1 MSSVAPPKP
10 SYCPHLPA
18 GLVQQGLLSDAQLE
32 SVIYAGEAHA
42 GHLAGNWLVDATWDT
57 GRSRRIVRKVDANG
71 DRLAVENR
79 PAHELYNTD
88 GVAVADNLAGAPK
101 DYGQVPKLG
110 PPLPGDLG
118 KPILDAQRRGDV
130 AALPPIGTQ
139 PPAPPVDPAVAAADA
154 ARQRAEQERE
164 AARGSRLFFGGG
176 SPGSGS
182 AGLVGLPPP
191 AEAPVATPAA
201 APQSDA
207 ARKQAFLER
216 ASDRRTM
223 SGERLTGLASPSIL
237 QAGSVIPAALITGI
251 RSDLPG
257 LATAQVTQ
265 NVYDS
270 PTGRILLIPQGS
282 RLIGDYD
289 ADVAFGQ
296 SRILLAWNRLILPD
310 GRSIVLERQP
320 ASDPRGFAGLQDSTD
335 YHWGGVLKA
344 ALVSTL
350 LGAGSELG
358 SGDDGNLARAFRRG
372 TQDSI
377 NRAGEQIV
385 SRELNVRPSLTIR
398 PGFPVRVLVTRD
410 LVLGGGQ

>member
-1 MSSVAPPKP
+1 MNSEEQDERAETPTADPENAVKLRGDPPRVMRLSRKAIGIA
-10 SYCPHLPA
+10 SACGFALVGGALIYALQPA
-18 GLVQQGLLSDAQLE
+18 G
-32 SVIYAGEAHA
+32 
-42 GHLAGNWLVDATWDT
+42 
-57 GRSRRIVRKVDANG
+57 RKGA
-71 DRLAVENR
+71 E
-79 PAHELYNTD
+79 ELYNTD

-130 AALPPIGTQ
+130 AALPPIGAQ
-139 PPAPPVDPAVAAADA
+139 PPVAQVDPRIAAADA

-176 SPGSGS
+176 SPGSGN
-182 AGLVGLPPP
+182 AGLAGVPPA
-191 AEAPVATPAA
+191 AEAPAATPAA
-201 APQSDA
+201 GPQSDA
-207 ARKQAFLER
+207 ARKQGFLER
-216 ASDRRTM
+216 ASDRRTV

-251 RSDLPG
+251 HSDLPG
-257 LATAQVTQ
+257 LVTAQVTQ

-270 PTGRILLIPQGS
+270 PTGRNLLIPQGS

-320 ASDPRGFAGLQDSTD
+320 ASDPRGYAGLQDSTD

>member
-1 MSSVAPPKP
+1 MTTAE
-10 SYCPHLPA
+10 PA
-18 GLVQQGLLSDAQLE
+18 EREEALSDPVSAVKLRGDPPRVMRL
-32 SVIYAGEAHA
+32 SRKAIGIASACGFALIGGALIYA
-42 GHLAGNWLVDATWDT
+42 LQPQ
-57 GRSRRIVRKVDANG
+57 GRKGA
-71 DRLAVENR
+71 E
-79 PAHELYNTD
+79 ELYNTE

-130 AALPPIGTQ
+130 AALPLVGAPQPQ
-139 PPAPPVDPAVAAADA
+139 PPNAAANAAEA

-164 AARGSRLFFGGG
+164 SARGSRLFFGGG
-176 SPGSGS
+176 APGGGP
-182 AGLVGLPPP
+182 GLGGVPAI
-191 AEAPVATPAA
+191 AEAPASATPPSGPKTEA
-201 APQSDA
+201 D
-207 ARKQAFLER
+207 RRQAFLER
-216 ASDRRTM
+216 ASDRRTA
-223 SGERLTGLASPSIL
+223 SGERLSGLVSPHVL

-257 LATAQVTQ
+257 LVTAQVTQ
-265 NVYDS
+265 NIYDS

-296 SRILLAWNRLILPD
+296 SRVLLAWNRLILPD

-320 ASDPRGFAGLQDSTD
+320 AADPRGFAGLQDSTD

-350 LGAGSELG
+350 LGVGSEVG
-358 SGDDGNLARAFRRG
+358 SGGDGDLARAIRRG
-372 TQDSI
+372 TQDSV
-377 NRAGEQIV
+377 NRTGEQIV
-385 SRELNVRPSLTIR
+385 SRELNIRPTLTIR

-410 LVLGGGQ
+410 LVLGGER

>member
-1 MSSVAPPKP
+1 MTTAE
-10 SYCPHLPA
+10 PA
-18 GLVQQGLLSDAQLE
+18 EREEALSDPADVVKLRGDPPRVMRL
-32 SVIYAGEAHA
+32 SRKAIGIASACGFAIVGGALIYA
-42 GHLAGNWLVDATWDT
+42 LQPQ
-57 GRSRRIVRKVDANG
+57 GRKGA
-71 DRLAVENR
+71 E
-79 PAHELYNTD
+79 ELYNTE

-130 AALPPIGTQ
+130 AALPPVGGPQ
-139 PPAPPVDPAVAAADA
+139 PLPPNPAANAAEA

-164 AARGSRLFFGGG
+164 SARGSRLFFGGG
-176 SPGSGS
+176 VPGGGGGGV
-182 AGLVGLPPP
+182 AGLP
-191 AEAPVATPAA
+191 AMADAP
-201 APQSDA
+201 APTTMSSGPKSETD
-207 ARKQAFLER
+207 RKQAFLER
-216 ASDRRTM
+216 ASDRRTV
-223 SGERLTGLASPSIL
+223 SGERFSDVASPNVL

-257 LATAQVTQ
+257 LVTAQVTQ

-296 SRILLAWNRLILPD
+296 SRMLLAWNRLILPD

-320 ASDPRGFAGLQDSTD
+320 AADPRGFAGLQDSTD

-350 LGAGSELG
+350 LGVGSEVG
-358 SGDDGNLARAFRRG
+358 SGGDGDLARAIRRG
-372 TQDSI
+372 TQDSV

-385 SRELNVRPSLTIR
+385 SRELNVRPTLTIR

-410 LVLGGGQ
+410 LVLGGER

>member
-1 MSSVAPPKP
+1 MT
-10 SYCPHLPA
+10 
-18 GLVQQGLLSDAQLE
+18 GD
-32 SVIYAGEAHA
+32 
-42 GHLAGNWLVDATWDT
+42 DDT
-57 GRSRRIVRKVDANG
+57 GRAEVAPIDPEAAVKLRGDPPRVMRLSRKAIGITTASGFALVGGALIYALQPTGRSDG
-71 DRLAVENR
+71 E
-79 PAHELYNTD
+79 ELYNTD
-88 GVAVADNLAGAPK
+88 GTAVADNLAGAPK
-101 DYGQVPKLG
+101 DYGEVPKLG

-118 KPILDAQRRGDV
+118 KPLLDAQQRGDI
-130 AALPPIGTQ
+130 AELPPIGAQ
-139 PPAPPVDPAVAAADA
+139 PPTPAPPDPAVAAAEA

-176 SPGSGS
+176 APSGSGAGLLVLPASSAAPAVSPG
-182 AGLVGLPPP
+182 
-191 AEAPVATPAA
+191 A
-201 APQSDA
+201 APPQSEVG
-207 ARKQAFLER
+207 RRQAFLER
-216 ASDRRTM
+216 ASDRRTV
-223 SGERLTGLASPSIL
+223 SSERLTGLASPEIL

-257 LATAQVTQ
+257 LVTAQVTQ

-296 SRILLAWNRLILPD
+296 NRVLLAWNRLILPD

-320 ASDPRGFAGLQDSTD
+320 ASDTQGFAGLQDGTD
-335 YHWGGVLKA
+335 YHWGGVFKA

-350 LGAGSELG
+350 LGVGSELG
-358 SGDDGNLARAFRRG
+358 SGSDDNITRALRRG
-372 TQDSI
+372 SQDSV

-385 SRELNVRPSLTIR
+385 SRELQVRPTITIR
-398 PGFPVRVLVTRD
+398 PGYPVRVLVTRD

>member
-1 MSSVAPPKP
+1 MTGDDDTERAEVAPVDPEAAVKLRGDP
-10 SYCPHLPA
+10 PRVMRLSRKAIGIASACGIA
-18 GLVQQGLLSDAQLE
+18 LVGGAL
-32 SVIYAGEAHA
+32 IYA
-42 GHLAGNWLVDATWDT
+42 LQPS
-57 GRSRRIVRKVDANG
+57 GRSDG
-71 DRLAVENR
+71 E
-79 PAHELYNTD
+79 ELYNTD
-88 GVAVADNLAGAPK
+88 GSAVADNFAGAPK
-101 DYGQVPKLG
+101 DYGEVPKLG

-118 KPILDAQRRGDV
+118 KPILDAQQRGDI
-130 AALPPIGTQ
+130 AELPPIGSQ
-139 PPAPPVDPAVAAADA
+139 PPTAPPPDPAVAAAEA

-176 SPGSGS
+176 TPNGAGAGLPVLPASSAAPATSPG
-182 AGLVGLPPP
+182 
-191 AEAPVATPAA
+191 T
-201 APQSDA
+201 APQSEA
-207 ARKQAFLER
+207 GRRQVFLER
-216 ASDRRTM
+216 ASDRRTV
-223 SGERLTGLASPSIL
+223 SFERLTGLASPEIL

-257 LATAQVTQ
+257 LVTAQVTQ

-296 SRILLAWNRLILPD
+296 NRVLLAWNRLILPD

-320 ASDPRGFAGLQDSTD
+320 ASDTQGFAGLQDGID

-350 LGAGSELG
+350 LGVGSELG
-358 SGDDGNLARAFRRG
+358 SGSDGNITRALRRG
-372 TQDSI
+372 SQDSV

-385 SRELNVRPSLTIR
+385 SRELQVRPTITIR
-398 PGFPVRVLVTRD
+398 PGYPVRVLVTRD

>member
-1 MSSVAPPKP
+1 MNGEIEDERTGAPPVDPDSAVKLRGDP
-10 SYCPHLPA
+10 PRVMRLSRKAIGIASACGFALVGGALIYALQPA
-18 GLVQQGLLSDAQLE
+18 G
-32 SVIYAGEAHA
+32 
-42 GHLAGNWLVDATWDT
+42 
-57 GRSRRIVRKVDANG
+57 RKGAD
-71 DRLAVENR
+71 
-79 PAHELYNTD
+79 ELYNTD

-118 KPILDAQRRGDV
+118 RPILEAQRRGDV
-130 AALPPIGTQ
+130 AALPPIGAG
-139 PPAPPVDPAVAAADA
+139 PPAAPVDPAATAAEA

-176 SPGSGS
+176 SPGSGGG
-182 AGLVGLPPP
+182 GLVGLPLS
-191 AEAPVATPAA
+191 AEAQVAAPAA
-201 APQSDA
+201 APQSDTG
-207 ARKQAFLER
+207 RKLAFLER
-216 ASDRRTM
+216 ASDRRTV

-257 LATAQVTQ
+257 LVTAQVTQ

-289 ADVAFGQ
+289 ADVTFGQ

-320 ASDPRGFAGLQDSTD
+320 ASDPRGFAGLQDGTN

-350 LGAGSELG
+350 LGVGSELG
-358 SGDDGNLARAFRRG
+358 SGNDGDLARAVRRG

-385 SRELNVRPSLTIR
+385 SRELNVRPTLTIR

-410 LVLGGGQ
+410 LILGDVQ

>member
-1 MSSVAPPKP
+1 MTGEDHDERTDALPVDPDSAVKLRGDPPRVMRLSRKAIGIA
-10 SYCPHLPA
+10 SACGFALVGGALIFALQPA
-18 GLVQQGLLSDAQLE
+18 G
-32 SVIYAGEAHA
+32 
-42 GHLAGNWLVDATWDT
+42 
-57 GRSRRIVRKVDANG
+57 RKGAD
-71 DRLAVENR
+71 
-79 PAHELYNTD
+79 ELYNTD

-118 KPILDAQRRGDV
+118 RPILDAQRRGDV
-130 AALPPIGTQ
+130 AALPPIGAG
-139 PPAPPVDPAVAAADA
+139 PPAAAVDPAATAAEA

-176 SPGSGS
+176 SPGSGGG
-182 AGLVGLPPP
+182 GLVGLPLP
-191 AEAPVATPAA
+191 AEAQVAAPAA
-201 APQSDA
+201 APQSDTG
-207 ARKQAFLER
+207 RKQAFLER
-216 ASDRRTM
+216 ASDRRTV

-257 LATAQVTQ
+257 LVTAQVTQ

-289 ADVAFGQ
+289 ADVTFGQ

-320 ASDPRGFAGLQDSTD
+320 ASDPRGFAGLQDGTN

-350 LGAGSELG
+350 LGVGSELG
-358 SGDDGNLARAFRRG
+358 SGNDGDLARAVRRG

-385 SRELNVRPSLTIR
+385 SRELNVRPTLTIR

-410 LVLGGGQ
+410 LILGGAQ

>member
-1 MSSVAPPKP
+1 MTGEDQGERTETPPVDPDSAVKLRGDP
-10 SYCPHLPA
+10 PRVMRLSRKAIGIASACGFA
-18 GLVQQGLLSDAQLE
+18 LVGGAL
-32 SVIYAGEAHA
+32 IYALQPA
-42 GHLAGNWLVDATWDT
+42 
-57 GRSRRIVRKVDANG
+57 SRKGAD
-71 DRLAVENR
+71 
-79 PAHELYNTD
+79 ELYNTD

-101 DYGQVPKLG
+101 DYGKVPKLG

-118 KPILDAQRRGDV
+118 KPILEAQRRGDL
-130 AALPPIGTQ
+130 AALPPIGAG
-139 PPAPPVDPAVAAADA
+139 PPAAPVDPDATAAEA

-176 SPGSGS
+176 SPGSGGG
-182 AGLVGLPPP
+182 GLVGLPLS
-191 AEAPVATPAA
+191 AEAQVAAPAA
-201 APQSDA
+201 APQSDTG
-207 ARKQAFLER
+207 RKQAFLER
-216 ASDRRTM
+216 ASDRRTV
-223 SGERLTGLASPSIL
+223 SSERLTGLASPSIL

-257 LATAQVTQ
+257 LVTAQVTQ

-289 ADVAFGQ
+289 ADVTFGQ

-320 ASDPRGFAGLQDSTD
+320 ASDPRGFAGLQDGTD

-398 PGFPVRVLVTRD
+398 PDFPVRVLVTRD
-410 LVLGGGQ
+410 LVLEAGQ

>member
-1 MSSVAPPKP
+1 MTTDAVTDRPETPPVDPESAVKLRGDP
-10 SYCPHLPA
+10 PR
-18 GLVQQGLLSDAQLE
+18 VMRLSRKAIGIASACGFALIG
-32 SVIYAGEAHA
+32 SALIYA
-42 GHLAGNWLVDATWDT
+42 LQPQ
-57 GRSRRIVRKVDANG
+57 GRKGA
-71 DRLAVENR
+71 E
-79 PAHELYNTD
+79 ELYNTE

-110 PPLPGDLG
+110 SPLPGDLG

-130 AALPPIGTQ
+130 AALPPVGGPQ
-139 PPAPPVDPAVAAADA
+139 PLPPNPAANAAES

-164 AARGSRLFFGGG
+164 SARGSRLFFGGG
-176 SPGSGS
+176 ALGGGTGL
-182 AGLVGLPPP
+182 AGMPAV
-191 AEAPVATPAA
+191 AEAPASA
-201 APQSDA
+201 APPSGPQTEAD
-207 ARKQAFLER
+207 RRQVFLER
-216 ASDRRTM
+216 ASDRRTV
-223 SGERLTGLASPSIL
+223 SGERLSGLTSPHVL

-257 LATAQVTQ
+257 LVTAQVTQ

-296 SRILLAWNRLILPD
+296 SRVLLAWNRLILPD

-320 ASDPRGFAGLQDSTD
+320 ASDPGGFAGLQDGTD

-350 LGAGSELG
+350 LGVGSEVG
-358 SGDDGNLARAFRRG
+358 SGGGGDLARAIRRG
-372 TQDSI
+372 TQDSVG
-377 NRAGEQIV
+377 RAGEQIV
-385 SRELNVRPSLTIR
+385 SRELNVRPTLTIR

-410 LVLGGGQ
+410 LVLGGE

>member
-1 MSSVAPPKP
+1 MTGAADTESREQPLVDPESAVKLRGDPPRVMRLSRK
-10 SYCPHLPA
+10 A
-18 GLVQQGLLSDAQLE
+18 IGLASAAACALVGGAL
-32 SVIYAGEAHA
+32 IYALQPE
-42 GHLAGNWLVDATWDT
+42 
-57 GRSRRIVRKVDANG
+57 GRKGA
-71 DRLAVENR
+71 E
-79 PAHELYNTD
+79 ELYNTD

-118 KPILDAQRRGDV
+118 KPILDARQRGDV
-130 AALPPIGTQ
+130 AALPPAGTG
-139 PPAPPVDPAVAAADA
+139 PATNPAADAAAA

-176 SPGSGS
+176 NAGS
-182 AGLVGLPPP
+182 AAGSLASPPAG
-191 AEAPVATPAA
+191 AEAPAVAPGA
-201 APQSDA
+201 APSSEA
-207 ARKQAFLER
+207 ARRQAFLER
-216 ASDRRTM
+216 TSDRRTV
-223 SGERLTGLASPSIL
+223 SGERLVGLAAPVIL

-257 LATAQVTQ
+257 LVTAQVTQ

-296 SRILLAWNRLILPD
+296 NRVLLAWNRLILPD

-320 ASDPRGFAGLQDSTD
+320 ASDTQGFAGLQDGTD

-350 LGAGSELG
+350 LGAGAELG
-358 SGDDGNLARAFRRG
+358 SGDDGNIARAFRRG

-385 SRELNVRPSLTIR
+385 SRELNVRPTLTIR

-410 LVLGGGQ
+410 LVLGAGQ